1 MVSLEVNTYILH
13 DIRLIIFDKD
23 GTLMDLYNY
32 WSNMVAYRVELA
44 QKKLSFDEK
53 SRNSIMY
60 AMGVDTAKGKLR
72 KEGPVGLKKREIVM
86 QAMIDALEKIGF
98 NDTHDLCFEIFRE
111 VDRKS
116 IEYFPYIVKPINGM
130 YQLVDNLKKYNC
142 KIAIATTDKTERA
155 QLAVNF
161 LGIADKV
168 DTVIG
173 EDSVA
178 QCKPSP
184 DMVNLILKELSV
196 NREDTVTVGDAITDI
211 EMGINAGV
219 KASIGVCSGLTPKE
233 MLLEKTQYVI
243 EDISKI
249 IVLNG

>member
-23 GTLMDLYNY
+23 GTLIDLYNY

-44 QKKLSFDEK
+44 QKKLSFGEK

-60 AMGVDTAKGKLR
+60 AMGVDTDKGKLR

-86 QAMIDALEKIGF
+86 QAMVDALEKMGF
-98 NDTHDLCFEIFRE
+98 TDTSNLCFEIFRE
-111 VDRKS
+111 VDKKS
-116 IEYFPYIVKPINGM
+116 IEYFPHIIRPINGM
-130 YQLVDNLKKYNC
+130 HQLIDDLKKNDC

-155 QLAVNF
+155 QLAMNF
-161 LGIADKV
+161 LGIDGKV
-168 DTVIG
+168 DIVVG
-173 EDSVA
+173 EDLVA
-178 QCKPSP
+178 HCKPSP

-196 NREDTVTVGDAITDI
+196 DRGNAVTVGDALTDV

-233 MLLEKTQYVI
+233 RLLEKTRYVI

-249 IVLNG
+249 RVLT

>member
-1 MVSLEVNTYILH
+1 MVSLEINNDILENVQ
-13 DIRLIIFDKD
+13 LIIFDKD

-44 QKKLSFDEK
+44 QEKLCFDESCRK
-53 SRNSIMY
+53 EIMY
-60 AMGVDTAKGKLR
+60 AMGVDTDKGKLR

-86 QAMIDALEKIGF
+86 QAMIDALETIGF
-98 NDTHDLCFEIFRE
+98 KDTHDLCFEIFRE

-116 IEYFPYIVKPINGM
+116 IEYFPHIIKPINGM
-130 YQLVDNLKKYNC
+130 HHLVDSLKKYNC

-155 QLAVNF
+155 HLAMNF

-168 DTVIG
+168 DAVIG
-173 EDSVA
+173 EDLVA

-184 DMVNLILKELSV
+184 DMVDLILKELSV
-196 NREDTVTVGDAITDI
+196 DREDTVMVGDAITDI

-243 EDISKI
+243 EDISK
-249 IVLNG
+249 